1 MHTALVCDTDS
12 GIRETLAA
20 ALHARGLRNV
30 LVCSNR
36 DTALKL
42 ALDHHPDLV
51 LLEAA
56 PPVNGSDLVMMIR
69 TQHPVMAILLLDDQ
83 VDDALFKQAA
93 SIPIDSF
100 LTRTLCLPNPG
111 STVELAIRTAQLVAG
126 LRSELAKAR
135 SDLDQRK
142 IIEKAKGL
150 LMERRN
156 ISEDAAFT
164 LMRSQSM
171 ARRISMAKLAEEL
184 ITGNTRPGL
193 P

>member
-20 ALHARGLRNV
+20 VLHARGLRNV

-42 ALDHHPDLV
+42 ALDHHPDVV

-56 PPVNGSDLVMMIR
+56 PPVNGADLVMMIR
-69 TQHPVMAILLLDDQ
+69 KQHPVMAILLLDDQ
-83 VDDALFKQAA
+83 VDDALFKQAG

-100 LTRTLCLPNPG
+100 LTRTLCQPNPG
-111 STVELAIRTAQLVAG
+111 STVELALRTAQLVSG
-126 LRSELAKAR
+126 LRSELAKAQNN
-135 SDLDQRK
+135 LDQRK

-150 LMERRN
+150 LMERRD

-171 ARRISMAKLAEEL
+171 TRRISMAKLAEEL
-184 ITGNTRPGL
+184 ITGSARQGL